1 MSETKRKPYDK
12 DGVVETATGADVGA
26 DVGAEAGT
34 GDGIDALGRGVGTS
48 DRGMETSAAWS
59 TGKEGGSSVAAAVA
73 GFAVGVA
80 AAGVDIASSA
90 GLSH

>member
-26 DVGAEAGT
+26 EAGT
-34 GDGIDALGRGVGTS
+34 GDGIDALGRGMGTS

-59 TGKEGGSSVAAAVA
+59 TGKEEGSSVAAAVA